1 MFLKFKRLCV
11 DLKNK
16 TKLMAE
22 LQIEDKTFETFIDR
36 STLESRIAA
45 LGKEISTDYDAKL
58 PLLIGVLNGS
68 FMFVAEL
75 FKSLSIPC
83 EVTFVRLSSYQ
94 KTQTSGQVRE
104 VLGLNQSIKNRHIII
119 VEDIVDTGLTM
130 SELLYKLSVEKPA
143 SIQVATMLFKPEALK
158 MPLDIKYVGFEIEN
172 RFVVGYGL
180 DYDEQG
186 RNLDAIY
193 ALKEDATSDQ

>member
-1 MFLKFKRLCV
+1 
-11 DLKNK
+11 
-16 TKLMAE
+16 MAE
-22 LQIEDKTFETFIDR
+22 LQIEDKTFETFIER
-36 STLESRIAA
+36 NTLESRIAA
-45 LGKEISTDYDAKL
+45 LGKQISDDYEDKF

-75 FKSLSIPC
+75 FKNLSMPC

-104 VLGLNQSIKNRHIII
+104 ILGLNQSIKNRHVII

-130 SELLYKLSVEKPA
+130 SELLYKLSIEKPA

-158 MPLDIKYVGFEIEN
+158 MPLDVKYVGFEIDN

-193 ALKEDATSDQ
+193 VLKDDEPAGESISDQ